1 MPVFL
6 EEDKRF
12 DEIKRALAYLSIWQT
27 RGAFYLVPDNGVVNS
42 PEFDFEQGNENSGA
56 LGFIKDLILR
66 PTVSLFRLAN
76 ISKRNGKTRRIPLH
90 KLYQIVRVE
99 DSALTDP
106 QLGFQG
112 KSWRLHTETYLSRRQ
127 RQSNDIG
134 SIVPSESE
142 VTTFVLVAATISPY
156 IPKEKPR
163 ALKKH
168 KSI

>member
-6 EEDKRF
+6 EEDKRL
-12 DEIKRALAYLSIWQT
+12 DEIKRALVYLSIWQT
-27 RGAFYLVPDNGVVNS
+27 RGAFYLVPDNGLVSS
-42 PEFDFEQGNENSGA
+42 PGFDFGQDNENPGA
-56 LGFIKDLILR
+56 LGFIKDLVLR

-76 ISKRNGKTRRIPLH
+76 ISKRDGKTRRIPLH
-90 KLYQIVRVE
+90 KLYQVVRVE

-112 KSWRLHTETYLSRRQ
+112 ESWRLHTETYLSRRQ

-142 VTTFVLVAATISPY
+142 ITTFVLVAATISPY
-156 IPKEKPR
+156 TPKEKPR

-168 KSI
+168 KLI

>member
-6 EEDKRF
+6 ESDKSF

-42 PEFDFEQGNENSGA
+42 PGFDFEQDNENSGA

-99 DSALTDP
+99 DLSLTDP

-112 KSWRLHTETYLSRRQ
+112 KSWRLHTEAYLSRRQ
-127 RQSNDIG
+127 RQSSDIG

-156 IPKEKPR
+156 TPKEKPR

-168 KSI
+168 KLI